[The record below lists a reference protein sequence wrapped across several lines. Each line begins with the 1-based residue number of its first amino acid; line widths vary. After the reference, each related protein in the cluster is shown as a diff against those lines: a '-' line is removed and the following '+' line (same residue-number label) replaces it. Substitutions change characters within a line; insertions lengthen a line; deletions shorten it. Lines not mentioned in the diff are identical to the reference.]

1 MDTTFGLD
9 LARVEALFKR
19 ELRRFDELHPRSAQ
33 AYRENRRHWLYGA
46 PLHWMQQWPG
56 NCPLLV
62 KEAQGARVTDIDGQ
76 QYVDFALGD
85 SGAMFGHAQPAVA
98 DAIAR
103 QARRG
108 STLMLPTEDSLWVGA
123 ELARRFGLP
132 YWQVT
137 TSATDAN
144 RFVLRLCRML
154 SGRDKVVVFNCNY
167 HGS

>member
-1 MDTTFGLD
+1 FKVAGCLLVLPLVGPLADWMD
-9 LARVEALFKR
+9 
-19 ELRRFDELHPRSAQ
+19 
-33 AYRENRRHWLYGA
+33 HWLYGA

-85 SGAMFGHAQPAVA
+85 SGAMFGHAHPAGA

-108 STLMLPTEDSLWVGA
+108 STLMLPTEDSLW
-123 ELARRFGLP
+123 
-132 YWQVT
+132 
-137 TSATDAN
+137 
-144 RFVLRLCRML
+144 
-154 SGRDKVVVFNCNY
+154 
-167 HGS
+167 

>member
-98 DAIAR
+98 AAH
-103 QARRG
+103 APPGRRRA
-108 STLMLPTEDSLWVGA
+108 TL
-123 ELARRFGLP
+123 
-132 YWQVT
+132 
-137 TSATDAN
+137 
-144 RFVLRLCRML
+144 LRSRI
-154 SGRDKVVVFNCNY
+154 
-167 HGS
+167 

>member
-9 LARVEALFKR
+9 LARVETLFKR

-76 QYVDFALGD
+76 QYVDFA
-85 SGAMFGHAQPAVA
+85 S
-98 DAIAR
+98 AIAAPCSATPNR
-103 QARRG
+103 RWPTPSPARRG
-108 STLMLPTEDSLWVGA
+108 A
-123 ELARRFGLP
+123 ARP
-132 YWQVT
+132 
-137 TSATDAN
+137 
-144 RFVLRLCRML
+144 
-154 SGRDKVVVFNCNY
+154 
-167 HGS
+167 

>member
-85 SGAMFGHAQPAVA
+85 SGAMFGHA
-98 DAIAR
+98 
-103 QARRG
+103 
-108 STLMLPTEDSLWVGA
+108 
-123 ELARRFGLP
+123 
-132 YWQVT
+132 
-137 TSATDAN
+137 
-144 RFVLRLCRML
+144 
-154 SGRDKVVVFNCNY
+154 
-167 HGS
+167 

>member
-62 KEAQGARVTDIDGQ
+62 KEAQARASPTST
-76 QYVDFALGD
+76 A
-85 SGAMFGHAQPAVA
+85 SSTSTSPS
-98 DAIAR
+98 AIAAPCSATPNR
-103 QARRG
+103 RWPTPSPARRG
-108 STLMLPTEDSLWVGA
+108 A
-123 ELARRFGLP
+123 ARP
-132 YWQVT
+132 
-137 TSATDAN
+137 
-144 RFVLRLCRML
+144 
-154 SGRDKVVVFNCNY
+154 
-167 HGS
+167 

>member
-98 DAIAR
+98 APHPPPAP
-103 QARRG
+103 RRG
-108 STLMLPTEDSLWVGA
+108 SWAG
-123 ELARRFGLP
+123 
-132 YWQVT
+132 
-137 TSATDAN
+137 
-144 RFVLRLCRML
+144 
-154 SGRDKVVVFNCNY
+154 
-167 HGS
+167 

>member
-9 LARVEALFKR
+9 LARVETLFKR
-19 ELRRFDELHPRSAQ
+19 ELRRFDELHPRSAL

-98 DAIAR
+98 DAQAR
-103 QARRG
+103 QA
-108 STLMLPTEDSLWVGA
+108 
-123 ELARRFGLP
+123 
-132 YWQVT
+132 
-137 TSATDAN
+137 
-144 RFVLRLCRML
+144 
-154 SGRDKVVVFNCNY
+154 
-167 HGS
+167 